1 MSKLPF
7 FSVQTVK
14 KLRIMNKFSGKTTY
28 DDMEFL
34 PLPVKR
40 FWSFP
45 PGADLITLFSLARS
59 SGSLIV
65 GPTFAGRGGSLHLS
79 RMSGAGPGWLEMV
92 KKILQVFMSLGCTPF
107 VTGMKKS

>member
-7 FSVQTVK
+7 FPSKPSK
-14 KLRIMNKFSGKTTY
+14 KLRIINKVSGKTTY

-34 PLPVKR
+34 PLPAKR

-65 GPTFAGRGGSLHLS
+65 GPTFAGPGESPLIPDEWRWPG
-79 RMSGAGPGWLEMV
+79 MAGNGY
-92 KKILQVFMSLGCTPF
+92 KKYCRFSCLWGVHHS
-107 VTGMKKS
+107 